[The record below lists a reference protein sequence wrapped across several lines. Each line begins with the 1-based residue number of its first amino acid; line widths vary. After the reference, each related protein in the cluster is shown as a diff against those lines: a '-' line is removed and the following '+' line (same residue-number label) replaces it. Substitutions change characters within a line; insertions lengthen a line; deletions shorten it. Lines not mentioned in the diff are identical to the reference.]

1 MCQGLAVLSEP
12 VVRLVDRLVRG
23 QSRSARHGVGLLTTV
38 CGVVGG
44 QTGSTNAMRVEGTG
58 FNGQRVQALYAHKD
72 LEECVGQAVVSFA
85 AQVLNG

>member
-1 MCQGLAVLSEP
+1 
-12 VVRLVDRLVRG
+12 
-23 QSRSARHGVGLLTTV
+23 
-38 CGVVGG
+38 
-44 QTGSTNAMRVEGTG
+44 MRVEGTG